1 MQVHVTPL
9 KSTVWKGTKSASV
22 NGLHRETEITNDID
36 STVWKETG
44 IYRRWRHPTV
54 WRGKDTTTA
63 IHGIKAVTFEREAIW
78 RLPGT
83 APCLVRGVHPPVC
96 WAPCRCYSWHRL
108 SFCPAV
114 RWEQTSGDCVPGQSI
129 LKKKIL
135 LSSRER
141 IYMCVC
147 ARTCLEFQPLYQTTT
162 KPTPN
167 SRIVKKVSISMRP
180 FLCLLVK

>member
-1 MQVHVTPL
+1 MD
-9 KSTVWKGTKSASV
+9 STGRRKLLMT
-22 NGLHRETEITNDID
+22 D

-54 WRGKDTTTA
+54 CRGKDITTA
-63 IHGIKAVTFEREAIW
+63 IHGIKAVTFEREATW

-96 WAPCRCYSWHRL
+96 WAPCRCCSWHRL

-129 LKKKIL
+129 LKKKNKQTIL
-135 LSSRER
+135 LSSD
-141 IYMCVC
+141 IYVC
-147 ARTCLEFQPLYQTTT
+147 ARASSSNPYIKQQQNQPLIHAL
-162 KPTPN
+162 
-167 SRIVKKVSISMRP
+167 SRKSQLELAWGLFFV
-180 FLCLLVK
+180 FL